1 AIELRDML
9 KIIEKIKERKLTA
22 LPKNIDIDIFTFA
35 TDGIN
40 RVINHIIYRQGRM
53 QGGENY
59 AINDCIS
66 DTNEVLSSF
75 ILQYFENE
83 SLPDEIITEI
93 DDDNIESL
101 NLALE
106 EMSGKRFNL
115 LSPKMGVRRGLV
127 EMSLQNA
134 NEYLDKNIDKVKSQ
148 IDMTTGSAELLSEYL
163 HLPYIKR
170 MECFDISNI
179 SGVDKVASMVVFING
194 EKVTKHYRRFKIRT
208 VEGANDFASM
218 QEVVGRRLQKLVEG
232 SEDESFSEKPDLIV
246 VDGGKGQLSYAIEIR
261 DKLGF
266 SIPMIGLAEKNEEIY
281 FPDKEEPL
289 VLSKR
294 DNALKM
300 LIRMRDETH
309 RFAITYF
316 RSLHNKNS
324 LQSKLDGIEGIGK
337 VKKQALF
344 DKFKTVS
351 AIKSATVKE
360 LMEVDG
366 IGKVMATEIE
376 KYFKK

>member
-1 AIELRDML
+1 
-9 KIIEKIKERKLTA
+9 
-22 LPKNIDIDIFTFA
+22 
-35 TDGIN
+35 
-40 RVINHIIYRQGRM
+40 
-53 QGGENY
+53 
-59 AINDCIS
+59 
-66 DTNEVLSSF
+66 
-75 ILQYFENE
+75 
-83 SLPDEIITEI
+83 
-93 DDDNIESL
+93 
-101 NLALE
+101 
-106 EMSGKRFNL
+106 
-115 LSPKMGVRRGLV
+115 
-127 EMSLQNA
+127 
-134 NEYLDKNIDKVKSQ
+134 
-148 IDMTTGSAELLSEYL
+148 
-163 HLPYIKR
+163 
-170 MECFDISNI
+170 
-179 SGVDKVASMVVFING
+179 
-194 EKVTKHYRRFKIRT
+194 
-208 VEGANDFASM
+208 
-218 QEVVGRRLQKLVEG
+218 
-232 SEDESFSEKPDLIV
+232 EKPDLIV

-281 FPDKEEPL
+281 FPDKDEPL

-351 AIKSATVKE
+351 AIKTATVKE